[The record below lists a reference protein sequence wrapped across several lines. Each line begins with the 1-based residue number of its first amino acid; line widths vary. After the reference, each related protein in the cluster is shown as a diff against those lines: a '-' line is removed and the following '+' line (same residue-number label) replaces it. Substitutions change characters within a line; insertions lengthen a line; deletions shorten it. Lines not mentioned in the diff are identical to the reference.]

1 MVWGGERWSVSG
13 VTIEAPVMGFS
24 LLYIL
29 AGLCLVGSDIV
40 VRNGRSKWQSFG
52 ISGSLGV

>member
-13 VTIEAPVMGFS
+13 VTIEASMMGFS

-29 AGLCLVGSDIV
+29 AVLCLVGSDIV
-40 VRNGRSKWQSFG
+40 VRNGRSKWQSFE
-52 ISGSLGV
+52 ISGLLGV